1 MFLGKVYNKFS
12 DVMIKDE
19 PEPVYYRSNTKHRF
33 NDIKGLTVSIQK
45 TRFCIYYAK
54 NFMYKFIFDRNH
66 ENVRRSRMLNFYG
79 KDIFGVMQYV
89 YRNKGYL

>member
-12 DVMIKDE
+12 DEMIKDE
-19 PEPVYYRSNTKHRF
+19 PEPTFKRSNTIHHF
-33 NDIKGLTVSIQK
+33 YGMLGLTVSIQK
-45 TRFCIYYAK
+45 TRFCIYYVQY
-54 NFMYKFIFDRNH
+54 FMYNFIFDRNH